1 MSERSKVNRLLPASF
16 RSFRSRPLLS
26 RKRLAIALPLAA
38 AAVVGIALA
47 VADRGGEAPIRVGI
61 LHSATGSL
69 ALSEVPVANATRL
82 AIDELNARGGVLGRK
97 LEVFELDGR
106 SDDDTFAEAARTLLV
121 RDRVDVI
128 FGCWSS
134 SCRKTLKPIV
144 ERHRS
149 LLFYPVQ
156 YEGLESSRNIVY
168 LGAAPNQQIV
178 PAVKWFLD
186 NRGRRFFLVGSD
198 YIFPRAA
205 GAIVKDYLRLYG
217 GKAVGEAYVPLGGQ
231 NFAPIARAIV
241 RARPDVI
248 LNTVNGASNIG
259 LFRALR
265 AAGIRPQRTPVV
277 SFSVG
282 EQEVQQIGARALAGN
297 YAVWNYFA
305 SLRTPENRAF
315 VAAYERR
322 YGRRCVT
329 DDPVEAAY
337 VGVKLWAQAVRTAG
351 SPAPLRVL
359 DEIGDESYRA
369 PEGMVYVDD
378 ENRHLWKT
386 VRIGKILPNGQ
397 FAVVWQSE
405 AIVHPVPFPPTRT
418 RAQWLELLGR
428 LHARWNGWASRE
440 LTTAGK
446 EAQQTCQPG

>member
-1 MSERSKVNRLLPASF
+1 LPPRKLLAVAV
-16 RSFRSRPLLS
+16 PLV
-26 RKRLAIALPLAA
+26 AA
-38 AAVVGIALA
+38 AAVAIALA
-47 VADRGGEAPIRVGI
+47 VARGGGGPPIRVGI

-69 ALSEVPVANATRL
+69 AISEIPVAGATRL

-97 LEVFELDGR
+97 VEVFEVDGR
-106 SDDDTFAEAARTLLV
+106 SDDATFARAARTLLV

-134 SCRKTLKPIV
+134 SCRKTVKPIV

-149 LLFYPVQ
+149 LLVYPVQ

-168 LGAAPNQQIV
+168 PGAAPNQQIV

-205 GAIVKDYLRLYG
+205 NAIIKDYLRLYG
-217 GKAVGEAYVPLGGQ
+217 GTAVGEEYVPLGGDD
-231 NFAPIARAIV
+231 FTAIARAIV

-265 AAGIRPQRTPVV
+265 AARIRPGRTPVV
-277 SFSVG
+277 SFSIA

-305 SLRTPENRAF
+305 SLRTPENRSF
-315 VAAYERR
+315 VAAFRAR
-322 YGRRCVT
+322 FDRRCVT
-329 DDPVEAAY
+329 DDPVEAGY
-337 VGVKLWAQAVRTAG
+337 VGVKLWAQAVRAAG

-359 DEIGDESYRA
+359 DKIGDESYRA

-386 VRIGKILPNGQ
+386 TRIGRILPNGA

-405 AIVHPVPFPPTRT
+405 SIVHPVPFPPTRT
-418 RAQWLELLGR
+418 RSQWLELLAG
-428 LHARWNGWASRE
+428 LHARWNGWAPRVRAA
-440 LTTAGK
+440 AGT
-446 EAQQTCQPG
+446 EARACRPG